1 MYNSNAPEAIWF
13 LSRWSVRSDKVC
25 TANMFTYHS
34 TSLIPH
40 ITDIEKI
47 TETTALSPDKEL
59 QASTDKNSNLQG
71 SGGLNR
77 FFFWWNLEISV
88 SLNSIKRNIA
98 PQRG

>member
-13 LSRWSVRSDKVC
+13 LSRRSVRSDKVC

-47 TETTALSPDKEL
+47 TETTALSSDKEL

-77 FFFWWNLEISV
+77 FFFWWNLGISIC
-88 SLNSIKRNIA
+88 LNSIY
-98 PQRG
+98 RGI